1 MAAKVTVY
9 SKNPCPYCV
18 AAKNFLED
26 RGIAFE
32 MIDLTG
38 QMDEMMKIKNQTGW
52 STFPIILINGK
63 VIGGYTDLRQ
73 LDEDGQLES
82 MLA

>member
-1 MAAKVTVY
+1 MAKIKVY

-26 RGIAFE
+26 KGVAFD
-32 MIDLTG
+32 IVDLTG
-38 QMDEMMKIKNQTGW
+38 KMDEMMKIKSQTGW
-52 STFPIILINGK
+52 STFPIIMINEK
-63 VIGGYTDLRQ
+63 LIGGYTDMKD
-73 LDEDGQLES
+73 LDESGELDK

>member
-1 MAAKVTVY
+1 MASKVTMY

-32 MIDLTG
+32 TIDLTG
-38 QMDEMMKIKNQTGW
+38 NMDEMMKIKQQTGW

-63 VIGGYTDLRQ
+63 LIGGYTDLRQ
-73 LDEDGQLES
+73 LDEDGKLES

>member
-1 MAAKVTVY
+1 MAAKVIVY

-18 AAKNFLED
+18 AARNFLED
-26 RGIAFE
+26 RGISFE
-32 MIDLTG
+32 SVDLTG
-38 QMDEMMKIKNQTGW
+38 QMDEMMKIKRETGW
-52 STFPIILINGK
+52 STFPIIMINGK
-63 VIGGYTDLRQ
+63 LIGGYTDLRQ

>member
-1 MAAKVTVY
+1 MAKVTVY

-32 MIDLTG
+32 AIDLTG
-38 QMDEMMKIKNQTGW
+38 KMDEMMKIKQTTGW
-52 STFPIILINGK
+52 SSFPIILINGK
-63 VIGGYTDLRQ
+63 LIGGYTDLKD
-73 LDEDGQLES
+73 LDDAGKLES
-82 MLA
+82 LLA